1 MDDGGPWHKAG
12 VTAGGLMARRTGFGL
27 LALFVLTAAA
37 PRSVTIRTGVGA
49 CCPSVNGRRLSLRQ
63 LEATIRRWHPDATEV
78 HFQPSERTRYACVEA
93 VLTVLKR
100 SGVGKMGFI
109 GNETLTKDRSQ

>member
-1 MDDGGPWHKAG
+1 
-12 VTAGGLMARRTGFGL
+12 MAHRIGFGL
-27 LALFVLTAAA
+27 LAFLVLTAAA
-37 PRSVTIRTGVGA
+37 PQSVTIRTGAGT
-49 CCPSVNGRRLSLRQ
+49 CRPSVNGRQLSLRQ
-63 LEATIRRWHPDATEV
+63 LEATTRRWHPDAMAI

-109 GNETLTKDRSQ
+109 GTETLTKDQSQ